1 MVGQVGALAGTSP
14 PEPQTVIGL
23 ILTSTVCAVDVEIE
37 VGAGV
42 VLALATLTPK
52 NDVTTMLSPATVV
65 VNAVVKISI
74 VVSLCL
80 CNLRTYFQ

>member
-1 MVGQVGALAGTSP
+1 MGQVGAFAGTSP
-14 PEPQTVIGL
+14 PELQTVTGL
-23 ILTSTVCAVDVEIE
+23 MVEFDCTVTDVE

-42 VLALATLTPK
+42 LSALATLTPK
-52 NDVTTMLSPATVV
+52 NDVATMLSPAIVV
-65 VNAVVKISI
+65 VTAVVKISI